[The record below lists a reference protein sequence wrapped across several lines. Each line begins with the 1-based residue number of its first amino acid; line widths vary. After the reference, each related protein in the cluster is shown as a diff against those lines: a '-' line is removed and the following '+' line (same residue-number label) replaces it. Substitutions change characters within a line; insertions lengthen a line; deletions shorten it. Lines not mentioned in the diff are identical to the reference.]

1 MKRLLVLLAV
11 AAASVFAA
19 LAVASSQATGASA
32 AKAESKPSMVKGEIV
47 DMGCY
52 MGHGARGEK
61 HQSCAAKCIAGG
73 MPMGLLTDKGA
84 LYLLTM
90 NHDNADPFNQCKEMA
105 AAMVEVTGMVSE
117 RNGMKSMDV
126 MGVKPLA
133 TAESTQK

>member
-32 AKAESKPSMVKGEIV
+32 AKAEAKPSMVKGEIV

>member
-133 TAESTQK
+133 TAESTQR